1 MQATKNSG
9 PLRAIVF
16 ALLATFGTSAW
27 PATNTDEA
35 PLALRGI
42 MHDLGEHVQAVAG
55 AIAREEWEKVAE
67 AAARIAEHPEPPP
80 EEKARILTLIGAEAA
95 RFRGHDQKAGEAARV
110 MAEAA
115 RRQDGQ
121 AVIDAFHAVQTNCHG
136 CHQEFRA
143 RLLEHFYGVR

>member
-1 MQATKNSG
+1 MKAKKISRS
-9 PLRAIVF
+9 LRATAF
-16 ALLATFGTSAW
+16 ALLAAFGTSVWSAS
-27 PATNTDEA
+27 NTDED

-42 MHDLGEHVQAVAG
+42 MHDLGEQVQTVAG
-55 AIAREEWEKVAE
+55 AIAHEDWAKVAE

-80 EEKARILTLIGAEAA
+80 DEKVRILTLIGAEAA
-95 RFRGHDQKAGEAARV
+95 RFRGHDQKAGEAARA

-115 RRQDGQ
+115 KRQDGQ

>member
-1 MQATKNSG
+1 MKATKISRS
-9 PLRAIVF
+9 LRAITF
-16 ALLATFGTSAW
+16 ALLAAFGTSAW
-27 PATNTDEA
+27 SAGNTDEE

-42 MHDLGEHVQAVAG
+42 MHDLGEQAQTVAG
-55 AIAREEWEKVAE
+55 AIAHEDWAQVAE
-67 AAARIAEHPEPPP
+67 AAVRIAEHPEPPP
-80 EEKARILTLIGAEAA
+80 GEKARILTLIGAEAA
-95 RFRGHDQKAGEAARV
+95 RFRGHDQKAGEAART

-115 RRQDGQ
+115 KRQDGQ